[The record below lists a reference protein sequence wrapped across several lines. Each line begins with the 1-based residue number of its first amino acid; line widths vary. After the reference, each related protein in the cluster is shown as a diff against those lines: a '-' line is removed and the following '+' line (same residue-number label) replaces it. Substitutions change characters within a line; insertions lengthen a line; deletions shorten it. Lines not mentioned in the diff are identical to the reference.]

1 MSHKAVVHNENLADQ
16 EDGAEEEPRPLS
28 CTANCVV
35 SSLLVA
41 YICSRKCDVQ
51 KVASEFAFFPPSPP
65 TYQLRRDEAS
75 GEVVGIDYNYSELA
89 EELTSASLGN
99 FKAHG
104 IACEMLEVG
113 VRQTDP
119 PGSHALSQQ
128 QHINPHPHPHARP
141 LCSGAAGEM
150 LRLLLAPAGGGGGR
164 THWSRHCFKALFSA
178 WVGRNIRSR

>member
-1 MSHKAVVHNENLADQ
+1 MSHKAIVVHNEDGADH
-16 EDGAEEEPRPLS
+16 EDGAEHEPAPLS

-65 TYQLRRDEAS
+65 TYRLRRDETS

-104 IACEMLEVG
+104 IACETLEVG
-113 VRQTDP
+113 VRKTHRATMPRPLFAAPQTT
-119 PGSHALSQQ
+119 
-128 QHINPHPHPHARP
+128 PHPHPRPHAHAHHHS
-141 LCSGAAGEM
+141 SGAAREE
-150 LRLLLAPAGGGGGR
+150 LRVLPAPTGGGGCR
-164 THWSRHCFKALFSA
+164 RRWSRHWF
-178 WVGRNIRSR
+178 

>member
-104 IACEMLEVG
+104 IACETLEVG
-113 VRQTDP
+113 VRQTD
-119 PGSHALSQQ
+119 
-128 QHINPHPHPHARP
+128 R
-141 LCSGAAGEM
+141 
-150 LRLLLAPAGGGGGR
+150 PAGFPCTLSTTTHQSPPPTPPPRPSPLLGSSGR
-164 THWSRHCFKALFSA
+164 DAASFTCARRRRRRTNTLEPPLLQSPLQRLGWS
-178 WVGRNIRSR
+178 